1 MSWRRRWC
9 LLEENKKFAKSKK
22 KNGEESSWKDEIR
35 KIIRKRPGHPDDHLQ
50 KAGPSL
56 WSFAKGQPIQMIIC
70 KRKQQQQQ
78 HDIWSI
84 LFCPLQLVDLSK
96 PIWSVFEKA
105 ENIIHIVIC
114 IGKHKWYTVWSWLGF
129 WQKKLLVAK
138 LAAQQLG
145 KLASYV
151 PTLTSLPPPSS
162 TLLLLPSTPLSRYS

>member
-1 MSWRRRWC
+1 MEKNPVERTKSGR
-9 LLEENKKFAKSKK
+9 LFAK
-22 KNGEESSWKDEIR
+22 GQAIQM
-35 KIIRKRPGHPDDHLQ
+35 IICKRPALSDYHLQ
-50 KAGPSL
+50 KAVPSV

>member
-1 MSWRRRWC
+1 MQRKM
-9 LLEENKKFAKSKK
+9 EKKLVERKKSGRLFAK
-22 KNGEESSWKDEIR
+22 GQAIR
-35 KIIRKRPGHPDDHLQ
+35 RIICKRLAHPDDHLQ
-50 KAGPSL
+50 KAGPSV

-151 PTLTSLPPPSS
+151 PTLTSSPPPSS
-162 TLLLLPSTPLSRYS
+162 TLLLLPSTSSSRYS